1 MFTMNGARQH
11 FSRYGLEISR
21 IGRWYLRKGKE
32 VVTPFFTSEM
42 DFLAYISDPF
52 HVPQYTWGTDNT
64 KKTANTKKHSA
75 GTTVVIPI
83 SVAENKD

>member
-1 MFTMNGARQH
+1 
-11 FSRYGLEISR
+11 
-21 IGRWYLRKGKE
+21 
-32 VVTPFFTSEM
+32 M